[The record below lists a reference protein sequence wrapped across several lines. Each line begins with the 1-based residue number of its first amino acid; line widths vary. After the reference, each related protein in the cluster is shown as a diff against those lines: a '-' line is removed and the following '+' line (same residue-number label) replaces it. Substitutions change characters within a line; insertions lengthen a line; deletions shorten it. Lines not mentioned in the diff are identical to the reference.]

1 MESIFEKI
9 IKPKN
14 IFLIQLQFYDK
25 SQVKKI
31 NKKKFHN
38 LFVRVFGKDEEGC
51 IHPDEIKYVLRHLPS
66 ELENDE
72 IEEMI
77 EIVDRNKDGKIS
89 YSEFRVNIS
98 LLSKLNKNYVY
109 NQIDFGFQVML
120 GAIPLLIPDNP
131 AILVETDDV
140 KQEKDKELKEP
151 KTRKKKR
158 VAE

>member
-1 MESIFEKI
+1 MEFIFEKI
-9 IKPKN
+9 IIKEYSFDTN
-14 IFLIQLQFYDK
+14 TF
-25 SQVKKI
+25 KKI

-38 LFVRVFGKDEEGC
+38 PFDRVFGKDEDGC

-98 LLSKLNKNYVY
+98 VL
-109 NQIDFGFQVML
+109 F
-120 GAIPLLIPDNP
+120 
-131 AILVETDDV
+131 
-140 KQEKDKELKEP
+140 
-151 KTRKKKR
+151 
-158 VAE
+158 